1 MKSPF
6 YSKTDAKSKPKTF
19 LGLFSRNKKCVGGG
33 SNLVLEEKL
42 MVENMG
48 VHYDYALLLQSNRT
62 VVCAV
67 IYSTELS
74 CL

>member
-1 MKSPF
+1 MQQQ
-6 YSKTDAKSKPKTF
+6 
-19 LGLFSRNKKCVGGG
+19 G
-33 SNLVLEEKL
+33 EEKEAAAALHRKVKL